1 MKKIISLLLV
11 LVVVLGCVGLAACGG
26 GGGAVPTT
34 ENGQPTTGGEE
45 PSNGGG
51 NGGGNGNGGGGG
63 NGGEESLGEI
73 LGHGTGIDSVSYV
86 METSGAGTP
95 MMTAQVWVKRNKMR
109 MEMTEQEQMIYLA
122 NYDTGKAY
130 MYMPDQNMAIE
141 IDISQVNPPDYENAQ
156 DIPNYHP
163 TIIGTETMDG
173 KVCLVV
179 EYSYGGATVK
189 SWIWKEHGFPI
200 RTETTTPQG
209 TVIVVFRDISFSDI
223 NDSMFELPSGVQI
236 VHY

>member
-1 MKKIISLLLV
+1 MRKIVSLLLV

-34 ENGQPTTGGEE
+34 ENGGTEPT
-45 PSNGGG
+45 NGGG
-51 NGGGNGNGGGGG
+51 GGGNGNGGEEENGGG

-73 LGHGTGIDSVSYV
+73 LRHGTGIDSVSYV

-95 MMTAQVWVKRNKMR
+95 AMTAQVWVERNKMR
-109 MEMTEQEQMIYLA
+109 MEMTEQEQMIYLS

-141 IDISQVNPPDYENAQ
+141 IDISQVNPPDYESAQ
-156 DIPNYHP
+156 DIPSYHP

-200 RTETTTPQG
+200 RVETTTPQG
-209 TVIVVFRDISFSDI
+209 TMVAVFTNISFGDI
-223 NDSMFELPSGVQI
+223 PDSMFELPAGVQI
-236 VHY
+236 MEL